1 MGGVRIIGGGLAGSE
16 AAWQLASRGIDVS
29 LYEMRPGRMTPAHST
44 ELLGELVCSN
54 SLKSEELSNAGGLLK
69 AEMRL
74 MGSLIMQAAERA
86 KVPAGAALA
95 VDRTEFASFVTASL
109 ERHPRVRLIREEIT
123 EIDPSDDSVTIIATG
138 PLTSTSL
145 VSSVRAL
152 TGADYLYFYDAAAP
166 IVSTESLD
174 MSRLFWGSRWG
185 KGESDYLNA
194 PMTKEQ
200 YEAFWH
206 ALVTAER
213 HSLKEFEQEIFFEA
227 CMPVEELAKRGKDTL
242 AYGPLKPVGLM
253 PPGWSSR
260 PYAVVQLRID
270 NRERTLFNL
279 VGFQTNLKW
288 GEQDRV
294 FRMIPGLENA
304 EFVRYGVMHR
314 NIYVNS
320 PSVLLSTAQMR
331 SYPHILIAGQLSG
344 VEGYLESAA
353 SGILSGIN
361 ASRLVSG
368 QPAVSLPNTT
378 MLGAL
383 MRYISDEEKQDFQP
397 MHVSFGLLP
406 PSNAKGGR
414 KQKRQALA
422 RESLRTL
429 GAFLREHDLELPN
442 ASCHSGQMLQP
453 EEDNR

>member
-44 ELLGELVCSN
+44 GLLSELVCSN
-54 SLKSEELSNAGGLLK
+54 SLKSEDLSNAAGLLK
-69 AEMRL
+69 AEMRM
-74 MGSLIMQAAERA
+74 MGSLTMQAADKAR
-86 KVPAGAALA
+86 VPAGAALA
-95 VDRTEFASFVTASL
+95 VDRAEFATSVTAAL
-109 ERHPRVRLIREEIT
+109 EQHPRVHIFREEFADV
-123 EIDPSDDSVTIIATG
+123 DPSDDTVTIIATG
-138 PLTSTSL
+138 PLTSESL
-145 VSSVRAL
+145 ISSIKAL
-152 TGADYLYFYDAAAP
+152 TGAEYLYFYDAAAP
-166 IVSTESLD
+166 IVSAESLD

-194 PMTKEQ
+194 PMTKEE

-213 HSLKEFEQEIFFEA
+213 HPLKQFEKEVFFEA
-227 CMPVEELAKRGKDTL
+227 CMPVEELARRGKDTL
-242 AYGPLKPVGLM
+242 AFGPLKPVGLM
-253 PPGWSSR
+253 PPGWSNR

-279 VGFQTNLKW
+279 VGFQTNLRW

-314 NIYVNS
+314 NVYIDS

-331 SYPHILIAGQLSG
+331 CYPHILIAGQLSG

-361 ASRLVSG
+361 ASRLVRG
-368 QPAVSLPNTT
+368 QPAVSLPDTT

-383 MRYISDEEKQDFQP
+383 MRYISDEGKQAFQP
-397 MHVSFGLLP
+397 MHASFGLLP
-406 PSNAKGGR
+406 SSDVKGGR
-414 KQKRQALA
+414 KQKRQAQA
-422 RESLRTL
+422 TESLRTL
-429 GAFLREHDLELPN
+429 GAFLSEHGLVLPN
-442 ASCHSGQMLQP
+442 ASCHLGQMPQP
-453 EEDNR
+453 EEGS